1 MDFIPEIPGNE
12 FELIGKALSGSIL
25 EVGENGLMLLSD
37 VMRDTIFLYP
47 ARSRVHELTDPEGK
61 DLTGR
66 PSGFDQSI
74 ISWGAIRL
82 RAPVSLR
89 AMQFPPGC

>member
-61 DLTGR
+61 VYVLFGHEVESMDFTSPYFQYADALMDYPR
-66 PSGFDQSI
+66 PAG
-74 ISWGAIRL
+74 WT
-82 RAPVSLR
+82 
-89 AMQFPPGC
+89 